1 MNITIHTTVSYN
13 SISYLNYLY
22 ENYKHLSSKKTKIFF
37 NLNCLDNMSYYYFKF
52 DKRFN
57 LVNRLGFERGSLGHA
72 LSLNQAIKDFD
83 KKNLNIISDVD
94 IVIVRKNWDILIQNF
109 FFENSKLGMI
119 GVSYENIDGFST
131 GASKFQTYKNQPTA
145 TWMVL
150 SPKFNFSELS
160 FLPQKDN
167 FLNVNSKK
175 LSNIYQLPIG
185 FSLLKD
191 VGWEIPMFLYNK
203 KIQYKTLKIVKP
215 VSKKSKVLYG
225 LSQYHDEFHLDS
237 IPFLVH
243 QRGSMKH
250 NFRIDQLSRDF
261 YNACDKYLG
270 FPVWSVK
277 PKPYNYISNY
287 ILQLTKNIKK
297 NLYFLKR

>member
-1 MNITIHTTVSYN
+1 MGYTY
-13 SISYLNYLY
+13 
-22 ENYKHLSSKKTKIFF
+22 SKFF
-37 NLNCLDNMSYYYFKF
+37 L
-52 DKRFN
+52 
-57 LVNRLGFERGSLGHA
+57 
-72 LSLNQAIKDFD
+72 
-83 KKNLNIISDVD
+83 
-94 IVIVRKNWDILIQNF
+94 
-109 FFENSKLGMI
+109 ENSKLGII

-131 GASKFQTYKNQPTA
+131 GTSKLQTYKNQPTA

-150 SPKFNFSELS
+150 SPKFNFTQLS

-185 FSLLKD
+185 FSVLKD
-191 VGWEIPMFLYNK
+191 VGWEIPMFLYKN
-203 KIQYKTLKIVKP
+203 KIQYKTLEIIKP

-225 LSQYHDEFHLDS
+225 LSQYHDEFHLNS

-250 NFRIDQLSRDF
+250 NFRIDQLSIDF

-270 FPVWSVK
+270 YPKWSVK
-277 PKPYNYISNY
+277 PNINNYLIWY
-287 ILQLTKNIKK
+287 FFKFMKKTKEFIKAMS
-297 NLYFLKR
+297 L